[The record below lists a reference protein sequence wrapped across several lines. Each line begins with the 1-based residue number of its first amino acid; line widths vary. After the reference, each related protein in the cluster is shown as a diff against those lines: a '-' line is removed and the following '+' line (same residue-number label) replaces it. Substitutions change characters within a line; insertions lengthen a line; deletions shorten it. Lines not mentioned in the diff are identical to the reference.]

1 VCDHQIVNFA
11 FEQGQTA
18 SFTMIAC
25 TEKTCARQTSVYG
38 SKGQIECDGDE
49 TVKWVDF
56 NTGKSRSFR
65 PLRGEGLHSTDSE
78 GEATSNKESV
88 DVGRLVGHHGADFF
102 LMRCFIR
109 AVRSADPILISS
121 GAQVSLKSH
130 RVVFAAEKARKEGRV
145 VNMDE

>member
-1 VCDHQIVNFA
+1 
-11 FEQGQTA
+11 
-18 SFTMIAC
+18 MIAC
-25 TEKTCARQTSVYG
+25 TEKTYARQTRVYG

-56 NTGKSRSFR
+56 VTGKTRSFR
-65 PLRGEGLHSTDSE
+65 PLRGEGLHSSSSSSSDSE
-78 GEATSNKESV
+78 GEATSAKEESV

-109 AVRSADPILISS
+109 AVRSADPTLISS
-121 GAQVSLKSH
+121 GAQVSLNIH

-145 VNMDE
+145 VNMEE